1 MTLASV
7 IIPSRGGS
15 QRLPTLLSAL
25 AAQDDPAWEAIIVID
40 GDVDDSASVVARYER
55 QLPVRCIVFPE
66 NRGRVAALNAGF
78 EAADGG
84 VLIRCDD
91 DMEPRPDYVAHH
103 RRAHEGETCGVVGLP
118 LNVCLPTPYW
128 RAYGEHVDAE
138 FRRQAYATPPERTWR
153 YWGGNVSVSRS
164 VHNEVGPYSTDFRGY
179 GYEDVDYGYRLHRAG
194 VPVRLVRQLETP
206 HHMASVTTEIRTK
219 RGIDS
224 GAARRIFSGR
234 HGTEVLGDP
243 WDLEPSTWNLAVK
256 ALARGLTPR
265 RATTLA
271 RGIDHAAAFLPRP
284 VSRKLIALV
293 VESAGL
299 AGYGPPGK
307 RRTP

>member
-7 IIPSRGGS
+7 IIPSRGGA

-25 AAQDDPAWEAIIVID
+25 AAQDDPSWEAIVVID
-40 GDVDDSASVVARYER
+40 GDIDNSASVVARYER
-55 QLPVRCIVFPE
+55 QLPVRSIVFPE
-66 NRGRVAALNAGF
+66 NRGRVAALNAGL
-78 EAADGG
+78 ESAAGD

-91 DMEPRPDYVAHH
+91 DMEPRPDYVAQH
-103 RRAHEGETCGVVGLP
+103 RRAHQGEPCGVVGLP

-138 FRRQAYATPPERTWR
+138 FRRQAYASPPERTWR

-164 VHNEVGPYSTDFRGY
+164 VHEEVGPYSTDFRGY

-194 VPVRLVRQLETP
+194 VPVRLVRELETR
-206 HHMASVTTEIRTK
+206 HHMASVTTQIRAR
-219 RGIDS
+219 RGMDS

-234 HGTEVLGDP
+234 HGTDVLGDP
-243 WDLEPSTWNLAVK
+243 WDLEAGAWNQAVK

-265 RATTLA
+265 RTATLA
-271 RGIDHAAAFLPRP
+271 RGVDRAAAVLPRP

-293 VESAGL
+293 VESAAL
-299 AGYGPPGK
+299 AGYGAPDK
-307 RRTP
+307 RRTH